1 MTATVLEQEAGAL
14 LARASTENFPVA
26 LRLLSRGQRRH
37 LMAIYGFARLADE
50 LGDEA
55 PGDRLAQLDWLE
67 ADLDRAYAG
76 AALHPLL
83 QRLAPTL
90 RELALPRQPFADL
103 IDANRR
109 DQLVTRYAT
118 WDDLRGYCILSANPV
133 GRLVLLVFGVSTPE
147 RIALSD
153 EVCTALQLAEHC
165 QDVREDL
172 ERGRIYLPAEDLQRF
187 AVDEPALRAD
197 RASPELRA
205 LLRFEV
211 ARARSLFDGGAALV
225 RTLSGRARLA
235 VGGFVAGGRAALD
248 AIERCD
254 FDVLATHA
262 RPRVRD
268 VLHRLVEVVF

>member
-1 MTATVLEQEAGAL
+1 
-14 LARASTENFPVA
+14 
-26 LRLLSRGQRRH
+26 
-37 LMAIYGFARLADE
+37 
-50 LGDEA
+50 
-55 PGDRLAQLDWLE
+55 
-67 ADLDRAYAG
+67 
-76 AALHPLL
+76 
-83 QRLAPTL
+83 
-90 RELALPRQPFADL
+90 
-103 IDANRR
+103 
-109 DQLVTRYAT
+109 
-118 WDDLRGYCILSANPV
+118 
-133 GRLVLLVFGVSTPE
+133 
-147 RIALSD
+147 
-153 EVCTALQLAEHC
+153 
-165 QDVREDL
+165 VREDL